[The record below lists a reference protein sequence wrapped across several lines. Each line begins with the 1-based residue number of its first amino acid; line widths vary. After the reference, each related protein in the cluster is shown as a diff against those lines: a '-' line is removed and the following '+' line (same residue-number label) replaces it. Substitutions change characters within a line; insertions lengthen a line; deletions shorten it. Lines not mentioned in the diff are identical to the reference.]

1 MSDESPWEYVQRR
14 RREGAK
20 HEALRQELLARGLE
34 FTDVQILLD
43 RTPAQTVTP
52 ETGTP
57 QGASE
62 SAWSV
67 LQRMRAEGFSQPQ
80 IEAELARQGHDRSDI
95 DALFA
100 DDPMRVAPGRR
111 APDPTVSTVDVIGIV
126 FGLALITVGVVVL
139 LSGRIGVFSFML
151 IVSGVTRIANA
162 ARAQQGSLP
171 EATLAQT
178 LRPLADEDPRA
189 RCQRHPS
196 FASIGTCPRCGTFC
210 CARCVTKAGLRADHP
225 CLACQRLPTRVEDQL
240 RQLRKRTA
248 LRLLIGPA
256 LLALIFTRDLDQ
268 SSQQHWLGV
277 ANAVAIASAPW
288 LALAALQALT
298 STFWPT
304 WLSVG
309 LWTLMSIF
317 FAIIT
322 LDIGTAFAMQCLPWV
337 FALWP
342 AIAAR
347 RAASRIV
354 QKPVPLIPEEEL
366 VPDR

>member
-1 MSDESPWEYVQRR
+1 VSDESPWEYVQRR

-20 HEALRQELLARGLE
+20 NEALRQELLARGVE

-57 QGASE
+57 KGASE

-67 LQRMRAEGFSQPQ
+67 LQRMRAEGFSQSQ
-80 IEAELARQGHDRSDI
+80 IEAELARQGHDRADI
-95 DALFA
+95 AALFA

-111 APDPTVSTVDVIGIV
+111 APDPTASTVDVIGIV

-139 LSGRIGVFSFML
+139 VSGRVGVFSFML
-151 IVSGVTRIANA
+151 IISGVTRIANA

-171 EATLAQT
+171 EATLAQS

-210 CARCVTKAGLRADHP
+210 CARCVTKPGLRPDHP

-268 SSQQHWLGV
+268 SSEHWLGV

-309 LWTLMSIF
+309 LWTLMSVL
-317 FAIIT
+317 FAIIA
-322 LDIGTAFAMQCLPWV
+322 LDAGTAFAMHSLPWV
-337 FALWP
+337 FGLWP

-354 QKPVPLIPEEEL
+354 QEPVPLIPEDEP